1 MFTDARTLDDGAAL
15 DAEICVVGCG
25 AAGLTLA
32 RQLAGSGARVVFL
45 ESGGFDY
52 DEATQALY
60 QGVNAGRDYF
70 DLDATRLRFFG
81 GSTNHWG
88 GRCLPFEPLDFE
100 ARAGVAHSGWP
111 IPFSSL
117 RRYYEIAHEV
127 VTLGAYDYDAE
138 AQAAALN
145 EKLFPFDENAVRSVL
160 TRIKPLRFGE
170 HYRELVARSG
180 HMNCLLWAN
189 CTGFEFDESGERL
202 TAVELRTL
210 DGKRARASA
219 KLFVLATG
227 GIENARLLQLPN
239 DRRPRG
245 IGNTHDQ
252 AGRYFMEHLLY
263 SSGLIVINER
273 DAPYDIYADF
283 LDAGADE
290 LQTTLA
296 LDPELVRREKLANV
310 YFELQGQSGYGFTD
324 AFSSGKHLAQS
335 FKAFEWPDRFLHHVG
350 AVMGDLDSVVD
361 GVSDK
366 LRGKPLLH
374 EEAPTAFRVYNFG
387 EQLPNPD
394 SRVGLAETRD
404 PFGAPRV
411 QLDWRVLEAD
421 LDSIRRGHEILAREV
436 GRSGLGR
443 MQINLDFDHDPP
455 LPSLRGGHH
464 HMGTTRMSEA
474 PGQGV
479 VDTNCRVH
487 DIANLY
493 VAGSSVFPTS
503 GFANPTL
510 TIVALAARLADHLQA
525 ELRAG

>member
-1 MFTDARTLDDGAAL
+1 MFTDARTLADGAAL
-15 DAEICVVGCG
+15 EAEICVIGCG

-32 RQLAGSGARVVFL
+32 RQLEGSDARIIFL
-45 ESGGFDY
+45 ERGGFEY

-60 QGVNAGRDYF
+60 RGENAGRDYF

-100 ARAGVAHSGWP
+100 RRAGVAHSGWP
-111 IPFSSL
+111 IPYSSL

-127 VTLGAYDYDAE
+127 ITLGAFDYDVKAQAE
-138 AQAAALN
+138 ALEQ
-145 EKLFPFDENAVRSVL
+145 KLLPFDSSAVRSVL
-160 TRIKPLRFGE
+160 TRNKPLRFGE
-170 HYRELVARSG
+170 HYRELVARSE

-189 CTGFEFDESGERL
+189 CTGFLFDEGGENL
-202 TAVELRTL
+202 TAAELRTL
-210 DGKRARASA
+210 DGKQARVSA

-227 GIENARLLQLPN
+227 GIENARLLLLPN

-245 IGNTHDQ
+245 IGNTDDQ

-263 SSGLIVINER
+263 SSGLIVVNER
-273 DAPYDIYADF
+273 DESYDLYADF

-290 LQTTLA
+290 LQATLA
-296 LDPELVRREKLANV
+296 LNPEIVRRERLANV
-310 YFELQGQSGYGFTD
+310 YFELQAQRGYGFTD
-324 AFSSGKHLAQS
+324 AFASGKHLARS
-335 FKAFEWPDRFLHHVG
+335 FRELDWPDGFFHHIG
-350 AVMGDLDSVVD
+350 AVLGDLDSVVD

-366 LRGKPLLH
+366 LRGRPLLH
-374 EEAPTAFRVYNFG
+374 GDAPLAFRVYNFG

-404 PFGAPRV
+404 PFGSPRV
-411 QLDWRVLEAD
+411 RLDWRITEAD
-421 LDSIRRGHEILAREV
+421 LESIRRGHEILAREV

-443 MQINLDFDHDPP
+443 MRINLDFDSEPP

-464 HMGTTRMSEA
+464 HMGATRMSET
-474 PGQGV
+474 PTQGV
-479 VDTNCRVH
+479 VDAHCRVH
-487 DIANLY
+487 DVGNLY

-510 TIVALAARLADHLQA
+510 TIVALAARLADRLKA
-525 ELRAG
+525 ELHAG